1 MADQFKHLRDIG
13 MMRNP
18 LPEDPVDRANVEHV
32 LQHGYVVI
40 ENCFSKEEAEAAK
53 AEIDRLSGSAPMI
66 GRNSFEGFNTNRI
79 YSLLNK
85 TREFDKFAILPRV
98 LALNDFFLD
107 PGYNITSFHTIQI
120 NPGEK
125 NQDMHHDDAF
135 CHVPRPRLPL
145 GAAIIIAFDDFTA
158 ENGATGVIPGSHT
171 WGADRRGKYE
181 ETVPMV
187 CPAGSVVYFIGTT
200 WHCGGANNSSK
211 PRKSATVQYCQPYIR
226 PIENQILAVDP
237 RKLKEIPPRIVEM
250 MGYRIHRPF
259 IGYADGLNPI
269 KAVQRMV
276 KWLQEPVDHSPPTFA
291 STSHADSRL

>member
-1 MADQFKHLRDIG
+1 MADQFKHLRNIG

-18 LPEDPVDRANVEHV
+18 LPEDPVDRANMEHV

-85 TREFDKFAILPRV
+85 TRKFDKFAILPRV

-145 GAAIIIAFDDFTA
+145 GAAIII
-158 ENGATGVIPGSHT
+158 G
-171 WGADRRGKYE
+171 
-181 ETVPMV
+181 
-187 CPAGSVVYFIGTT
+187 
-200 WHCGGANNSSK
+200 
-211 PRKSATVQYCQPYIR
+211 
-226 PIENQILAVDP
+226 
-237 RKLKEIPPRIVEM
+237 IPPTKPIRKA
-250 MGYRIHRPF
+250 P
-259 IGYADGLNPI
+259 GLTHP
-269 KAVQRMV
+269 
-276 KWLQEPVDHSPPTFA
+276 
-291 STSHADSRL
+291 DSI